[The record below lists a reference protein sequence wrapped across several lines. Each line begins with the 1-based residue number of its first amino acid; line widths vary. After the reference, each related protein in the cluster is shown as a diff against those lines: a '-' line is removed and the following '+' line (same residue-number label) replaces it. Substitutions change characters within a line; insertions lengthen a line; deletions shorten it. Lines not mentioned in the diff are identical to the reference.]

1 MEAEFYGVSNVFS
14 VGMQTPPTQVNVTIP
29 TLMNFSLTTN
39 DTDYSEETANGGT
52 WEVTIHA
59 RRMR

>member
-1 MEAEFYGVSNVFS
+1 
-14 VGMQTPPTQVNVTIP
+14 MQTPPTQVNVTIP